1 MENSIAPLGS
11 VVSIVSS
18 LALSSVCFVVMAWS
32 SPEDYG
38 FKAEYVPPFLLGLLG
53 VLLEWDWMLTEAS
66 SPLRNL
72 AWNCKDIYF
81 SLFVIWMILKKE
93 FPK

>member
-11 VVSIVSS
+11 VASIVSS
-18 LALSSVCFVVMAWS
+18 LALSAVCFVVMAWGS
-32 SPEDYG
+32 TEDYG
-38 FKAEYVPPFLLGLLG
+38 FKSEYLLPFLLGLLG
-53 VLLEWDWMLTEAS
+53 VLLEVDWMLTEVS
-66 SPLRNL
+66 FPLRNL
-72 AWNCKDIYF
+72 AWNFKDIYF